1 MSAAEEYLEW
11 RRGPEIGCVFAR
23 AMSKAP
29 GDYGQ
34 VVEEID
40 ADDPAAVATNIAN
53 RVQQL
58 VPTPGVL
65 AVAFV
70 LPGIETLEKLMA
82 MALALPTD
90 PTWHVDAWQ
99 LDPPPEMDLA
109 AVKVV
114 RDLPFGN
121 GTLPSEALA
130 FGDFDVFPKTRRA
143 PRTAFEVYV
152 GEPASQDPKEHTPST
167 KANFAHIDFRDR
179 TLINRDYSQFAVDKM
194 WENSKA
200 ARLSSLGGIDDRRA
214 KAKVTFVVP
223 MAIAKKMGCLS

>member
-1 MSAAEEYLEW
+1 MSAADEYLRW

-34 VVEEID
+34 LVEEID

-65 AVAFV
+65 AVV

-99 LDPPPEMDLA
+99 LDPPPEIDLA
-109 AVKVV
+109 AVRVV

-130 FGDFDVFPKTRRA
+130 LGDFDMFPKTRRA
-143 PRTAFEVYV
+143 PRTAFEIYV
-152 GEPASQDPKEHTPST
+152 GEPAPQDPKTHTPST

-179 TLINRDYSQFAVDKM
+179 KLINRYFTQAAVDAM
-194 WENSKA
+194 WEKSNA
-200 ARLSSLGGIDDRRA
+200 GLPTA
-214 KAKVTFVVP
+214 
-223 MAIAKKMGCLS
+223 MAKKMGCLS